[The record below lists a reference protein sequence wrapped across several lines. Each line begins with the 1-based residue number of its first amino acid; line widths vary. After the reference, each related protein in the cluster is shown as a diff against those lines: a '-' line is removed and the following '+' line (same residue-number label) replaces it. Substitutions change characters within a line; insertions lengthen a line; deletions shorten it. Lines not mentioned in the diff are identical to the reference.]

1 MDKNRITTILLA
13 VLVMFAAGVVLKIA
27 QPIILPLIIAWLLS
41 YLLGPIVDVLRKIK
55 MPTGLSVAIVL
66 LMLFVF
72 CFFVGVFLNARI
84 SVFAEAFPKYQE
96 RLMALFFSFTEST
109 HLPSDILSKIDWTE
123 RAGGLVMAASGSMLN
138 FLSKLLMVVFFL
150 VFLLLGRPYVKYKM
164 EKAFSPAN
172 AEKIINV
179 MRSISSQIGKY
190 LALQFFISLAT
201 GLCVWLALI
210 ILGVD
215 FPVTWGALAFFLN
228 FIPTV
233 GSIAASIPPIL
244 VALVQFPS
252 FWPAVF
258 TLIVLLVIQMTIGN
272 IISPKIMGDRLHLS
286 PMIVLVS
293 LVFWGWLWGF
303 MGALLSVPIAS
314 AIKIVCENIEALRPI
329 SVMMGSGRSYARE
342 ENAL

>member
-1 MDKNRITTILLA
+1 
-13 VLVMFAAGVVLKIA
+13 
-27 QPIILPLIIAWLLS
+27 
-41 YLLGPIVDVLRKIK
+41 
-55 MPTGLSVAIVL
+55 
-66 LMLFVF
+66 
-72 CFFVGVFLNARI
+72 
-84 SVFAEAFPKYQE
+84 
-96 RLMALFFSFTEST
+96 
-109 HLPSDILSKIDWTE
+109 
-123 RAGGLVMAASGSMLN
+123 
-138 FLSKLLMVVFFL
+138 
-150 VFLLLGRPYVKYKM
+150 
-164 EKAFSPAN
+164 
-172 AEKIINV
+172 

-286 PMIVLVS
+286 PMVVLVS
-293 LVFWGWLWGF
+293 LVFWGWLWGLW
-303 MGALLSVPIAS
+303 ALCSVPIAS

-329 SVMMGSGRSYARE
+329 SVMMDPAGVTRGKRTRYDFS
-342 ENAL
+342 